1 MVKDSLERYLRE
13 GERVFI
19 RGRESVYFEC
29 LRYVMDNELVFRL
42 DFLLRPVTTKS
53 LVVGRKK
60 GFLAV

>member
-1 MVKDSLERYLRE
+1 M
-13 GERVFI
+13 FI

-42 DFLLRPVTTKS
+42 DFVLRPVTTKS